1 MRPRSF
7 LTLILIGFMVVALP
21 LFAALIA
28 SSVQVDR
35 LAEQSQ
41 DALYKTVRV
50 TQGGRILVEQ
60 VTSLE
65 RIARQFLVLRD
76 KARLQAYK
84 DTRREFLEMARQML
98 ALNAGEVQS
107 KQIQALLAEE
117 EEIFAVLEAGE
128 PGSAKSSSA
137 VERFATL
144 AEQART
150 ILTESTGLVSQQV
163 DVMRGMAEQAQ
174 RLLFWEASAMVP
186 VAVVFAALFSVL
198 ISRPVRQ
205 VGRAIRRLGEGD
217 FMAAIRVTGP
227 RDLEQLGQQLD
238 WLRTRLLELEE
249 QKIQFLRHVSHEL
262 KTPLTAVRE
271 GAELLAEEVLGPL
284 NEHQAEV
291 AHILQ
296 HNTLRLQKLIEDLL
310 AFNRQPEARGLALAR
325 KDVPLDRVV
334 NEVLADYKL
343 ALRTKRIR
351 IEAALEPVTLAG
363 DADKLRTIVDNLL
376 SNAIKYSPRSG
387 VIRLSL
393 ARQAEEV
400 TLEVQDQGPGIR
412 EADRG
417 QVFDAF
423 FQGELQPS
431 GPVKGTGLGL
441 AIVRDCVLAHGG
453 KITIV
458 DGPESGAHLRVSLP
472 TTSEDLET

>member
-1 MRPRSF
+1 
-7 LTLILIGFMVVALP
+7 
-21 LFAALIA
+21 
-28 SSVQVDR
+28 
-35 LAEQSQ
+35 
-41 DALYKTVRV
+41 
-50 TQGGRILVEQ
+50 
-60 VTSLE
+60 
-65 RIARQFLVLRD
+65 
-76 KARLQAYK
+76 
-84 DTRREFLEMARQML
+84 
-98 ALNAGEVQS
+98 
-107 KQIQALLAEE
+107 
-117 EEIFAVLEAGE
+117 
-128 PGSAKSSSA
+128 
-137 VERFATL
+137 
-144 AEQART
+144 
-150 ILTESTGLVSQQV
+150 
-163 DVMRGMAEQAQ
+163 
-174 RLLFWEASAMVP
+174 
-186 VAVVFAALFSVL
+186 
-198 ISRPVRQ
+198 
-205 VGRAIRRLGEGD
+205 
-217 FMAAIRVTGP
+217 
-227 RDLEQLGQQLD
+227 
-238 WLRTRLLELEE
+238 LRTRLLELEE